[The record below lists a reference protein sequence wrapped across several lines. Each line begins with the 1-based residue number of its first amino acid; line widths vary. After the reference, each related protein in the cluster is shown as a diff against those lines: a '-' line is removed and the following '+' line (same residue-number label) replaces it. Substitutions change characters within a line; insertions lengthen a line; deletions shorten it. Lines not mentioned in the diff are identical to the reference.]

1 MNFIGG
7 TDSFRYFK
15 IISVNN
21 KKVKHEGRY
30 KTKASPGDAAKK
42 AFTQLS
48 KKYNINKLTF
58 SIKETTQGSTKKEYG
73 PYLGEKTKLK
83 KPLEIKYKG
92 KKKPVLIKYETK
104 IHLVKDSKQKGGK
117 VTLEQLKE
125 FEDEM
130 EKIKKGAKNI
140 NPNTKFLKG
149 EQGYLKNYGLLN
161 NVSAQTTRDEK
172 RKIVAKKLTEKEL
185 KNILNKEHNKL
196 RKMSTA
202 HTYSSSNVEQSTPP
216 NNKPNNKP
224 NNNLALPGGG
234 NNNQPD
240 VPPPP
245 PFNLHNTPTPT
256 LNLGQLPPPPPPPFN
271 LHNTPTP
278 TLNLSQL
285 PPPPL
290 PPPPPPP
297 FNLHNTPTPTLNL
310 GQLPPP
316 PLPPPP
322 PPIGTGRGKGN
333 GGNGGNGGQRNG
345 GGGGGRSN
353 GNGGRGNGNG
363 ENGGRSNLLAA
374 TRAANGNP
382 RIGNGRGNGRGNRGG
397 RGGRGGR
404 GNLDLT
410 AFLKQQLQ
418 LRRAAVTG
426 QRDNNRNSVS
436 SFTNSEND

>member
-7 TDSFRYFK
+7 ADSFRYFK

-21 KKVKHEGRY
+21 KKVKDEGRY
-30 KTKASPGDAAKK
+30 KTKGSPGDAAKK

-48 KKYNINKLTF
+48 KKYKTNKLTF

-256 LNLGQLPPPPPPPFN
+256 LNLGQLPPPP
-271 LHNTPTP
+271 
-278 TLNLSQL
+278 
-285 PPPPL
+285 
-290 PPPPPPP
+290 
-297 FNLHNTPTPTLNL
+297 
-310 GQLPPP
+310 
-316 PLPPPP
+316 LPPPP

>member
-1 MNFIGG
+1 M
-7 TDSFRYFK
+7 Y
-15 IISVNN
+15 IIYNIHN
-21 KKVKHEGRY
+21 I
-30 KTKASPGDAAKK
+30 
-42 AFTQLS
+42 

-256 LNLGQLPPPPPPPFN
+256 LNLGQLPPPP
-271 LHNTPTP
+271 
-278 TLNLSQL
+278 
-285 PPPPL
+285 
-290 PPPPPPP
+290 
-297 FNLHNTPTPTLNL
+297 
-310 GQLPPP
+310 
-316 PLPPPP
+316 LPPPP